1 MRARAKTLTIA
12 AVALLLA
19 ALLAGCVHAD
29 AHLTINADGSADY
42 AVDLALSDDVIKPA
56 KAQGQDPFAS
66 SAAELKADGYEVK
79 EISSDGYTGIHISRH
94 FNDAGQIGSDGSLD
108 KLNTLLGGANKNFA
122 VKKQSGFF
130 STTYTVHADM
140 DPSALLGSQ
149 FDLGEAAK
157 VFLDK
162 ARVTMAVTL
171 PQKAGSHNATEV
183 SADGLTYTWQ
193 LQLDKP
199 AAIDLSMTMTNW
211 TNILLAG
218 GGALVVIVLI
228 VVIAAVAK
236 GRRRRQAAPKMRAR
250 GR

>member
-12 AVALLLA
+12 AIALLLA

-42 AVDLALSDDVIKPA
+42 AVDLALSDEVIQPA

-66 SAAELKADGYEVK
+66 SAAELKDDGYEVT
-79 EISSDGYTGIHISRH
+79 EISADGYTGIHVSKH
-94 FNDAGQIGSDGSLD
+94 FKDAALLGADGSLD
-108 KLNTLLGGANKNFA
+108 TLNTLLGGANKNFA
-122 VKKQSGFF
+122 VKKQAGLF

-149 FDLGEAAK
+149 QGLGEAVK
-157 VFLDK
+157 EFLNQ

-199 AAIDLSMTMTNW
+199 AAIDLAVTLTNW
-211 TNILLAG
+211 TNILLVG

-228 VVIAAVAK
+228 IVIAAVAK
-236 GRRRRQAAPKMRAR
+236 GRRRRQAAPKVRAR

>member
-42 AVDLALSDDVIKPA
+42 AVDLALSDDVIQPA

-66 SAAELKADGYEVK
+66 SAADLKADGFEVTPV
-79 EISSDGYTGIHISRH
+79 EADGYTGIHVSKH
-94 FNDAGQIGSDGSLD
+94 FKDAAKIGADGSLD

-122 VKKQSGFF
+122 VKKQAGLF

-140 DPSALLGSQ
+140 DPSMLLGSQ
-149 FDLGEAAK
+149 FDLGDAAK
-157 VFLDK
+157 VFLDQ

-171 PQKAGSHNATEV
+171 PQKADSHNATEV
-183 SADGLTYTWQ
+183 SGDGLTYTWQ
-193 LQLDKP
+193 LQLDKS
-199 AAIDLSMTMTNW
+199 ASIDLAVTLTNW
-211 TNILLAG
+211 TNILLVG
-218 GGALVVIVLI
+218 GGAFVVIVLI
-228 VVIAAVAK
+228 IVIAAVAK
-236 GRRRRQAAPKMRAR
+236 GRRRRQAEPKMRAR